1 MILTLQRRFRLL
13 LVIPVALILVLVGS
27 IGFFFARKF
36 VFDQWTK
43 LTRLK
48 LEKAAHQISMR
59 LDEKLRLV
67 NLIDRAQHIPSAELT
82 QAFLIQEL
90 INKPG
95 VRFVDIDYLPEE
107 KIKDGFYSMDENM
120 PQGLYTM
127 ELCGDFG
134 FCAPTMNAAAL
145 DRALRITKILEPSNG
160 NSGKRLLVRIA
171 FDSFLDPLTDMDL
184 LKGSQAAIVTSTG
197 VFLAH
202 TDRDIWDR
210 RRLGDNGDPFE
221 LRALEKISLNHHG
234 QVLGDGT
241 PPEKVLSFYKIDS
254 INWYLALFSEGKIIL
269 APMVRFSQFYVIT
282 AVGALIVVVLLI
294 GFVTRPVA
302 RSIGQIS
309 EAAVKVQEGDY
320 SVRLPEKGSDEIA
333 ILKRS
338 FNGMIQGLKQRE
350 WIERTF
356 GRYVDRKVAEELM
369 NTPESLKLGGDK
381 STVTIMMADLRN
393 FTSVSERLQPE
404 QVIAMLN
411 RYFARMIGVVERYKG
426 IIVDFYGDAILVF
439 FNGVDSEIE
448 SRAADALNCAMDM
461 QREMD
466 GFERENKAEGLPLI
480 GMGVGIHT
488 GEVIVGNIG
497 AESRAKYGIVGSNVN
512 LTARIQSAASLGK
525 IVISQQTH
533 DLLAEKMDVS
543 REFSVC
549 LKGVEGVKTLYEID
563 AMAST
568 CIFPGT
574 Q

>member
-13 LVIPVALILVLVGS
+13 LVIPVALILIIVGS
-27 IGFFFARKF
+27 TGFFFAGKF
-36 VFDQWTK
+36 VFDQWAK

-67 NLIDRAQHIPSAELT
+67 NLIDQAQNIPKAELT
-82 QAFLIQEL
+82 QAFLTQQL
-90 INKPG
+90 ISSPG
-95 VRFVDIDYLPEE
+95 VRFVDIAYLQPER
-107 KIKDGFYSMDENM
+107 KDDDFSAMAEETS
-120 PQGLYTM
+120 QGLYTM

-134 FCAPTMNAAAL
+134 FCAPTMNTAAL

-160 NSGKRLLVRIA
+160 NPGKRLLVRIA

-184 LKGSQAAIVTSTG
+184 IKGSQAAIVTSTG

-202 TDRDIWDR
+202 TDRDYWDR
-210 RRLGDNGDPFE
+210 QRLGDNGDPFE
-221 LRALEKISLNHHG
+221 LEALEQISMNHHG
-234 QVLGDGT
+234 QVLGKGR
-241 PPEKVLSFYKIDS
+241 PPDRVLSFYKIDS
-254 INWYLALFSEGKIIL
+254 INWYLVLFSEGKIIL
-269 APMVRFSQFYVIT
+269 APMVRFSQFYVVT
-282 AVGALIVVVLLI
+282 AVAALVIVVLLI

-309 EAAVKVQEGDY
+309 DAAIKVQEGDY

-333 ILKRS
+333 ILMRS
-338 FNGMIQGLKQRE
+338 FNGMIEGLKKRE

-356 GRYVDRKVAEELM
+356 GRYVDRNVAEELM
-369 NTPESLKLGGDK
+369 NRPESLKLGGDK

-404 QVIAMLN
+404 EVIALLN

-439 FNGVDSEIE
+439 FNGVDSEIQ

-466 GFERENKAEGLPLI
+466 GFMEENEAEGLPCI

-525 IVISQQTH
+525 IVISQRTH
-533 DLLAEKMDVS
+533 DVLAEKMDVS

-563 AMAST
+563 ARAST